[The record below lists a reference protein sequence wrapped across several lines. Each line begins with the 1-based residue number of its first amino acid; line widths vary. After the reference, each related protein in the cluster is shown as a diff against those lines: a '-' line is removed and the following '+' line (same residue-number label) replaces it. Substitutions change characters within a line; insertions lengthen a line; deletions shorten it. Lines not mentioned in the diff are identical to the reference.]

1 MDIIEKEDVNISNAV
16 IVGGLTLTAADTDL
30 ESWLL
35 RYGSISR
42 NLLIDDPNSEFHHHA
57 IIEFTCSSAMK
68 TLMPLLP
75 LTVVSMRTPGT
86 TFIVRALG
94 CVYPHV
100 ASDSAA
106 KGYLAELQNIASISG
121 KSIEEI
127 LQAELLKMKF
137 GPSLAEPSPS
147 SGERLEYSN
156 AADFQIHDSCTVY
169 SPDGQLSP
177 AIPQNVTT
185 EQVATL
191 PSRNSPSHEIEYTN
205 SQNLAKEKP
214 NHGTSH
220 PAVTVSSH
228 PALTMDI
235 IDPPSVQ
242 KVVVEHI
249 VRTNDTAPSYHTSL
263 RLRSFSGKVP
273 RPVNEPDFDT
283 WRASVDLL
291 LTDPSISDLH
301 RTRKI
306 LDSLLPPA
314 ADIVKHVSPNCLPAV
329 YLELLESVYGSVED
343 GDELLARF
351 MSTLQNHGEKPSSYL
366 HRLQILLS
374 TAIRRGGTSEG
385 ERDRSLLKQFCRG
398 CWNNALIADL
408 QLERRKVNPPSFAE
422 LVVLIRTEEDR
433 NASKEERMRKHL
445 GLNKHCPAPSKLRL
459 STNQISAHP
468 CDTQDDQADT
478 SLAKQVCELQA
489 QVVALQKHSSQKDKT
504 KNAKPDEVS
513 TLRKVVTE
521 LQAQITAMQTAATSR
536 MKSGVEATEISD
548 LKRQIADLKVQ
559 MTAPEMYR
567 HNSEK
572 FLQSKSSTKHTLPE
586 PGTTE
591 WSRDG
596 RLPDSRPRPGYC
608 FRCGEDGHLASSC
621 SNAPDLA
628 KVAEKR
634 RKLRERQAQWD
645 AHHDAAMRPLN

>member
-1 MDIIEKEDVNISNAV
+1 MDIIKKEDVNIANAV
-16 IVGGLTLTAADTDL
+16 IVGGLTLTEADTDL

-57 IIEFTCSSAMK
+57 IIEFTCSSALK

-75 LTVVSMRTPGT
+75 LTVVSMSTPGT
-86 TFIVRALG
+86 TFIVRALN
-94 CVYPHV
+94 CIYPHV

-106 KGYLAELQNIASISG
+106 KGYLEELQNIASSSG

-127 LQAELLKMKF
+127 LQGELLKMKF
-137 GPSLAEPSPS
+137 GPSLAEPSPY
-147 SGERLEYSN
+147 SGERL
-156 AADFQIHDSCTVY
+156 DIQIHDSCTVD

-177 AIPQNVTT
+177 AKPQSVTT
-185 EQVATL
+185 EQVAA
-191 PSRNSPSHEIEYTN
+191 PSSGNSPSHEIEYTN
-205 SQNLAKEKP
+205 SQNLSREKP
-214 NHGTSH
+214 NHRTSN
-220 PAVTVSSH
+220 PGVTVLHH

-235 IDPPSVQ
+235 IDLPYVQ

-249 VRTNDTAPSYHTSL
+249 VRTNDTAPLHHTSF

-283 WRASVDLL
+283 WRTSVDLL

-301 RTRKI
+301 QTRKI
-306 LDSLLPPA
+306 RDSLLPPA

-329 YLELLESVYGSVED
+329 YLELLESVYGSAED

-351 MSTLQNHGEKPSSYL
+351 MSTLQNHGEKPSTYL
-366 HRLQILLS
+366 HRLQVLLS
-374 TAIRRGGTSEG
+374 TAIRRGGLSES
-385 ERDRSLLKQFCRG
+385 ERDRCLLKQFCCG
-398 CWNNALIADL
+398 CWDNALIADL

-422 LVVLIRTEEDR
+422 LVVLIGTEEDK
-433 NASKEERMRKHL
+433 NALKEERMRKHL
-445 GLNKHCPAPSKLRL
+445 GLNKHCPAPPKFRL
-459 STNQISAHP
+459 STHQISAHP
-468 CDTQDDQADT
+468 CDTQDYQADT

-489 QVVALQKHSSQKDKT
+489 QVVALQKHSGQKDKA
-504 KNAKPDEVS
+504 KNTKPDEVS
-513 TLRKVVTE
+513 ALRKVVTE
-521 LQAQITAMQTAATSR
+521 LQAQITAVQTAATSK
-536 MKSGVEATEISD
+536 MKSDVEANKISD
-548 LKRQIADLKVQ
+548 LKRQIADMKVQ

-567 HNSEK
+567 HHSEK
-572 FLQSKSSTKHTLPE
+572 FHQSKSSTKHTPE

-591 WSRDG
+591 WSGDG
-596 RLPDSRPRPGYC
+596 RLSDSRPCPGYC

-621 SNAPDLA
+621 SNSPDPT

-645 AHHDAAMRPLN
+645 AHHVAAMRHLN

>member
-1 MDIIEKEDVNISNAV
+1 MDIIKRENVNISNAV
-16 IVGGLTLTAADTDL
+16 IVGGLTLTEADADL

-42 NLLIDDPNSEFHHHA
+42 NLLIDDPNCEFHRHA
-57 IIEFTCSSAMK
+57 IIEFTHNSAMK

-75 LTVVSMRTPGT
+75 LSVVSMSNPST
-86 TFIVRALG
+86 TFIVRALS

-106 KGYLAELQNIASISG
+106 KGYLEELQNIASISG
-121 KSIEEI
+121 KSIEEV
-127 LQAELLKMKF
+127 LQTELLKIKF
-137 GPSLAEPSPS
+137 GPSLAEPSPPP
-147 SGERLEYSN
+147 GERLEYPN
-156 AADFQIHDSCTVY
+156 AADSQMHDSSTV
-169 SPDGQLSP
+169 SSQDGQFSP
-177 AIPQNVTT
+177 AVPQSVTT
-185 EQVATL
+185 EQIAALSSGNL
-191 PSRNSPSHEIEYTN
+191 PSHNVESTN
-205 SQNLAKEKP
+205 VQNLSKEKP
-214 NHGTSH
+214 SPGATNPT
-220 PAVTVSSH
+220 VNVSSH
-228 PALTMDI
+228 PPLTMDL
-235 IDPPSVQ
+235 IDPPSIQ

-249 VRTNDTAPSYHTSL
+249 VRTNDTAPLHHTSF

-301 RTRKI
+301 KTRKI

-314 ADIVKHVSPNCLPAV
+314 ADIVKHVSPNSLPAV

-351 MSTLQNHGEKPSSYL
+351 MSTLQNNGEKPSTYR
-366 HRLQILLS
+366 HRLQVLLS
-374 TAIRRGGTSEG
+374 TSIRRGGISES
-385 ERDRSLLKQFCRG
+385 ERDRCLLKQFCRG
-398 CWNNALIADL
+398 CWDSALIADL

-422 LVVLIRTEEDR
+422 LVVLIRTEEDK

-445 GLNKHCPAPSKLRL
+445 GLNKHCPAPSKFRL
-459 STNQISAHP
+459 STHQISAHP
-468 CDTQDDQADT
+468 CDMQDDQADT

-489 QVVALQKHSSQKDKT
+489 QVVALQKHSCQKDKA

-513 TLRKVVTE
+513 ALRKLVTE
-521 LQAQITAMQTAATSR
+521 LQAQITAMQTAATSKI
-536 MKSGVEATEISD
+536 KSDGEVTEIAD

-559 MTAPEMYR
+559 MTTPEMYR
-567 HNSEK
+567 THSEK
-572 FLQSKSSTKHTLPE
+572 FPQSKSRTKHLLSE
-586 PGTTE
+586 PDTTE
-591 WSRDG
+591 RSRDG
-596 RLPDSRPRPGYC
+596 RLPDSSPRPGYC

-621 SNAPDLA
+621 MDAPDPT

-645 AHHDAAMRPLN
+645 AHHVAAMKSLN